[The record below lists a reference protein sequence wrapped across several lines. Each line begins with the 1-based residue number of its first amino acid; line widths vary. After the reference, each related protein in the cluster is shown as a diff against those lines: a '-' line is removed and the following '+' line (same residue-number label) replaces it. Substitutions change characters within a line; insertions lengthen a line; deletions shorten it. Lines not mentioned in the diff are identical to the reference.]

1 MDIAG
6 EMSTA
11 RTPISK
17 IFEND
22 NRSLI
27 KRPQT
32 ASPYVMAVKYRN
44 KAKVASRKTNRA
56 IITRRRTGRRKASL
70 IDSEYGGC
78 ESSFHTYNTSLT
90 DLFDEF
96 NDDFDFDDLATGTN
110 SVELESSS
118 KVDTKQSF
126 RDYEESFVTTSL
138 ESCSPSPVLAFR
150 TSSVAGVKQEESES
164 RSDKD
169 PASYC
174 ENQYRRMCKMLNIS
188 PVSSFIREL
197 SKKRVSVR
205 HRSLCPK
212 DAKAMSV
219 ALLENPT
226 VQILDMTD
234 NEIGPKGALYL
245 AEMLTDN
252 RIITDLNLSDNQI
265 GIEGAKHIVNIAV
278 EVDNFTSLNLSGNGF
293 REFDAIHLTKLFEDT
308 HNLLRLTL
316 SHNEFREFGGKVI
329 GDALK
334 INDTLEELD
343 LSWNHLRFDGADAI
357 ADGLALNQGLK
368 KLDISWNGF
377 SMRGCESL
385 AKALEF
391 NEYLIELNL
400 ECNRINKDALEK
412 LLKGM
417 KTNQSLE
424 VLKLGWNP
432 ITTKGA
438 QMILDFINDNP
449 TSGLKKVDIRTQLV
463 EKEFS
468 ENVKKLKEDK
478 DILFIH
484 GPIRGDHGSGEDDDE
499 LSLIDENPIIVLM
512 EFGHMN
518 GFRLTDLFSVFD
530 KDGSKSLDLS
540 EIKTGLMMAGIPLQ
554 EHCLELLID
563 KLDDDDSGEIEY
575 AEMMQAQMIHRRQ
588 KAQMMKDIADG
599 SVDIEKTEV
608 GRVRGKLHKLMA
620 KHMDGNPAFKRRV
633 DDFKKLLESSQK
645 DEILR
650 KDFEK
655 KVAMR
660 KSSKVERE
668 RKQEI
673 TKATEEALQDII
685 EADTIESQMHVDTN
699 KLSNLTLEK
708 VDKDHT
714 SLNNGTNKTP
724 RSNKNENDWI
734 ALHV

>member
-17 IFEND
+17 ISEND

-96 NDDFDFDDLATGTN
+96 NDDFDFD
-110 SVELESSS
+110 E
-118 KVDTKQSF
+118 
-126 RDYEESFVTTSL
+126 
-138 ESCSPSPVLAFR
+138 
-150 TSSVAGVKQEESES
+150 EESES

-219 ALLENPT
+219 ALL
-226 VQILDMTD
+226 VR
-234 NEIGPKGALYL
+234 PKGALYL

-343 LSWNHLRFDGADAI
+343 LSCTNHLRFDGADAI

-385 AKALEF
+385 AKALGF

-468 ENVKKLKEDK
+468 ENVKRLKEDK
-478 DILFIH
+478 DIMFIH
-484 GPIRGDHGSGEDDDE
+484 GPIRGDHGVGEDDDE

-599 SVDIEKTEV
+599 SVDLEKTEV

-650 KDFEK
+650 KEFEK

-660 KSSKVERE
+660 RSSKVERE

-714 SLNNGTNKTP
+714 LLNNGTNKTP